1 MGHSIFF
8 WIIFFSLSSAQVLEN
23 PDPFTNFFI
32 LTSEDIEN
40 LPVTDLNDLLML
52 VPGVNKDYKT
62 LHFRGSAGMDEIA
75 YYLDGI
81 PIKSP
86 EQINLAMID
95 KIIIQKSGFTAEYGD
110 GLSGIVFIQTK
121 KTARKLVNL
130 NYLTDDLFPTER
142 LNYGFN
148 QYNFHNQAS
157 ITKNIEY
164 SFAGRYMFTD
174 AYSSGLYK
182 VSSPGNCYNGLMSLD
197 YRFAN
202 DGSIMISGYTFRN
215 QFILWNPNMVGGNGY
230 KYFEQSPMNREKGQS
245 IILSSEYPLS
255 NKTIVSIRFIMTNFD
270 SVFGNRDYEWEK
282 ENGNNWYDDYRLKG
296 EHLISYL
303 RKDSLTPRSIVVD
316 SLIQYHNEAE
326 RNSSAALR
334 HNPYGVPGL
343 FYINGDY
350 PAWSYSRII
359 TNQFL
364 LQLKQT
370 ITENNELKFGIDYK
384 WQNSKYYN
392 NPLPWYSNVFW
403 NYFEL
408 KPYTLSGYLEDR
420 WLTNRIGIYAGIRYS
435 YIDYGLPQPYIF
447 PLEPH
452 EDTIMVLKKNFFS
465 PRLGINLPVS
475 RTLNIFFNGGEYYYE
490 SGDYMER
497 FEPEKIRSLEI
508 GFRLNPHQ
516 DFSLGLSLY
525 QKYLYDYIIQ
535 RVEDYYGNFGLPY
548 YSYLYTRI
556 DRTDVSGIELNFE
569 KSIFAILSSGIS
581 YNLQFANQ
589 LPVYEYGYYYEYYY
603 YPGNDPITG
612 EPINAEKKIYPL
624 DYDCRHSLKTY
635 LTLKIE
641 EFILPLLNNTTFSL
655 FFSFNAG
662 LPYTPADFKGIPLG
676 ETNSSRMPGFNN
688 LDFKYQRYFNIGS
701 VKLTFTCLI
710 ENLLNSK
717 QIIYVYSTTG
727 KPDDHGD
734 PEPASS
740 QFGWISITSAYYSP
754 QADLDHNGLITPLEM
769 KDEYVRARSDYYS
782 NPLHYNNSFRL
793 RLGIGLKI

>member
-32 LTSEDIEN
+32 LTSEDIED
-40 LPVTDLNDLLML
+40 LSVADLNDLLML

-75 YYLDGI
+75 YYLDDI
-81 PIKSP
+81 PIKNP
-86 EQINLAMID
+86 EQINLSMID
-95 KIIIQKSGFTAEYGD
+95 KIIIQKSGFTTEYGN
-110 GLSGIVFIQTK
+110 GFSGIVFIQTK
-121 KTARKLVNL
+121 RQERRLVNL
-130 NYLTDDLFPTER
+130 DYLTDDLFPTER

-148 QYNFHNQAS
+148 QYNFHTQAS

-164 SFAGRYMFTD
+164 SFAGRYMLTD

-182 VSSPGNCYNGLMSLD
+182 VSSPGNCYNGLMSLGD
-197 YRFAN
+197 RFAN
-202 DGSIMISGYTFRN
+202 EGSITISGYAFRN
-215 QFILWNPNMVGGNGY
+215 QSMFWNPNIVGGNGY
-230 KYFEQSPMNREKGQS
+230 KYFDQSPMNREKGQS
-245 IILSSEYPLS
+245 MILSSEYPLL
-255 NKTIVSIRFIMTNFD
+255 NKTITSIKFIMTNFD

-326 RNSSAALR
+326 RNCSAALR
-334 HNPYGVPGL
+334 HNPYGVTGL

-350 PAWSYSRII
+350 PAWSYSHIM
-359 TNQFL
+359 TNQLL
-364 LQLKQT
+364 LQLKHN
-370 ITENNELKFGIDYK
+370 ITNQNELKFGIDYK
-384 WQNSKYYN
+384 WQKSKYYN
-392 NPLPWYSNVFW
+392 NPLPWYSNAFW

-408 KPYTLSGYLEDR
+408 KPYTISGYLEER
-420 WLTNRIGIYAGIRYS
+420 WLTNRIGIYAGVRYS

-447 PLEPH
+447 PFEPN
-452 EDTIMVLKKNFFS
+452 EDTTMILKRNFFS
-465 PRLGINLPVS
+465 PRLGISLPVG
-475 RTLNIFFNGGEYYYE
+475 RALNIFFNGGEYYYE
-490 SGDYMER
+490 LGDYMAR
-497 FEPEKIRSLEI
+497 FEPEKIRSFEI
-508 GFRLNPHQ
+508 GFRLNPSQ

-535 RVEDYYGNFGLPY
+535 RIGDYYGNFGQPY
-548 YSYLYTRI
+548 YSCSYTRI
-556 DRTDVSGIELNFE
+556 DRGEVSGIELNFE

-635 LTLKIE
+635 LALKIE

-655 FFSFNAG
+655 FFSFNSG

-676 ETNSSRMPGFNN
+676 ETNSSRMPGHNN
-688 LDFKYQRYFNIGS
+688 LDFKYQRYFNIGP
-701 VKLTFTCLI
+701 VKLTFNCLI
-710 ENLLNSK
+710 ENLLNTK
-717 QIIYVYSTTG
+717 QIIYVYPTTG

-734 PEPASS
+734 PEPATN